1 MTGETQGALLT
12 ESVHRR
18 IREEVLSGAL
28 PPGAPLSVPAL
39 AARLGVSRS
48 PVRESV
54 QQLIHEGLAVAT
66 PRSGARVAVIDDTT
80 MRSLLEVRE
89 VLDGLAARQAVLRCT
104 DADIAV
110 LVEMLAEQE
119 DALSDPPDGRRDA
132 ELDLAFHT
140 AIRRLSGN
148 APLVDTLHR
157 LHVQGH
163 LYRSATWGAEEDRRF
178 AVREHRRIVD
188 AVQAGDAMGAEG
200 AARAHV
206 AAVSVRLMRR
216 AAGEPCATVPEGHGA
231 RWRA

>member
-1 MTGETQGALLT
+1 VT
-12 ESVHRR
+12 ESALVTETVLRR
-18 IREEVLSGAL
+18 LRDDLLSGAL
-28 PPGAPLSVPAL
+28 PPGTPLSVPAL

-54 QQLIHEGLAVAT
+54 LQLVHDGLAVAS

-89 VLDGLAARQAVLRCT
+89 VLDGLAARQAVARAT
-104 DADIAV
+104 GADVAGLQV
-110 LVEMLAEQE
+110 MLIEQE
-119 DALSDPPDGRRDA
+119 EALDGPADGGRDA
-132 ELDLAFHT
+132 QLDLAFHT
-140 AIRRLSGN
+140 AVRRLSGN
-148 APLVDTLHR
+148 QPLVDTLHR

-188 AVQAGDAMGAEG
+188 AVEAGDAVAAEG

-206 AAVSVRLMRR
+206 AAVCVRLLRP
-216 AAGEPCATVPEGHGA
+216 AG
-231 RWRA
+231 